1 MDLLG
6 TLGGRKF
13 LAFLVVVV
21 VVACRHFLELT
32 DLDIELIAALGCTY
46 KLSQG
51 LADGLSKGSTSSTV
65 QAQETAAAEI
75 EADKARADVTAKALE
90 GLAKALAVNQPKN

>member
-13 LAFLVVVV
+13 LTFLVISALI
-21 VVACRHFLELT
+21 ACRHFLNLT
-32 DLDIELIAALGCTY
+32 DMDIQLIAGFGGLY
-46 KLSQG
+46 QISQG
-51 LADGLSKGSTSSTV
+51 IADGLSKGSTSSTV
-65 QAQETAAAEI
+65 QAQENAAAEI

-90 GLAKALAVNQPKN
+90 GLAKALAANQPKN